1 MKWEAR
7 VAVRFMVPKPLQ
19 GTVYSENERRLVDIY
34 LRPHLD
40 FVRMIPSLVE
50 KAVCKLPQTRRSR
63 DPAVAH

>member
-7 VAVRFMVPKPLQ
+7 VAVRFMVPKPL
-19 GTVYSENERRLVDIY
+19 GGMVYSENERRLIDEH

-40 FVRMIPSLVE
+40 FFRVIPSLVE
-50 KAVCKLPQTRRSR
+50 KAICKLPQTRRSS